1 MNNGI
6 FSRKLLWSD
15 NAILIYLALA
25 KLVIHLLTAT
35 NYGYF
40 GDELYF
46 LAMAKHLDFGYVD
59 VPPLVVLLAS
69 LSRMLIGASLFAIH
83 VLPAIAG
90 AVMVYFAGRLA
101 RELGGGRFAQW
112 FTALIVIVAPFW
124 LVENSV
130 FTYEPFDQLLV
141 LLVYYMVVL
150 IIKQETPKRWL
161 ILGLIAGLGVMTK
174 LTMLFTGFGLAV
186 ALLLTFRRKSF
197 ITWWPW
203 LAGLIVIAI
212 CAPFISWQSVHE
224 WPLLK
229 YWQNYAAFRPHNTPV
244 QFFQLQTLALNPLT
258 LPVWLMGIYYLLFH
272 REGRKYRVLGL
283 MHLVLLLSISWF
295 MRLEFRQITSSYLPL
310 FAAGAVFLEKI
321 IALPHQY
328 RRRFFDW
335 IKPVYAGVLLL
346 SGILIAPRCLPM
358 LPLPALEKY
367 VKVTANSQ
375 VSSIDRLSEIPFD
388 FAFRLGWP
396 EMVKGIADVY
406 NSLSESDREKC
417 VIWTSDYPEAGAI
430 DLLGKAYGLPNAIS
444 NHLSYQI
451 WGPGEKSG
459 EVAIV
464 FGKGFFA
471 PMFTKIWLSGIFE
484 EVEPVA
490 IIPGHKYSVVFEKDL
505 PVFVCRKPKMN
516 LKKVWEM
523 FEDFH

>member
-1 MNNGI
+1 MNNGV
-6 FSRKLLWSD
+6 FSRKSLWSD
-15 NAILIYLALA
+15 NAILVYLALV
-25 KLVIHLLTAT
+25 KLVIHLLTST
-35 NYGYF
+35 GYGYF

-46 LAMAKHLDFGYVD
+46 LAMTKHLDFGYVD
-59 VPPLVVLLAS
+59 VPPLVVLLAA
-69 LSRMLIGASLFAIH
+69 LSRLLIGASLFAIH
-83 VLPAIAG
+83 ILPAVAG
-90 AVMVYFAGRLA
+90 AIMVYFAGRLA

-112 FTALIVIVAPFW
+112 FTALMVIVAPFW
-124 LVENSV
+124 LVENSF

-141 LLVYYMVVL
+141 LFVFYMVVL

-161 ILGLIAGLGVMTK
+161 ILGIIAGLGVMTK
-174 LTMLFTGFGLAV
+174 LSMLFTGFGLV
-186 ALLLTFRRKSF
+186 GALLLTSRRKSF
-197 ITWWPW
+197 TTGWPW

-212 CAPFISWQSVHE
+212 CAPFIGWQSVHE

-244 QFFQLQTLALNPLT
+244 QYFQLQTLALNRVT
-258 LPVWLMGIYYLLFH
+258 LPIWLMGIYYLLFH
-272 REGRKYRVLGL
+272 REGKKYRVLGL
-283 MHLVLLLSISWF
+283 MHLVLLVSISWV
-295 MRLEFRQITSSYLPL
+295 MRLEFRQITSSYFPL
-310 FAAGAVFLEKI
+310 LAAGAVFLEKI
-321 IALPHQY
+321 ITSLQF
-328 RRRFFDW
+328 RRISLNW

-346 SGILIAPRCLPM
+346 SGMLIAPNCLPM
-358 LPLPALEKY
+358 LPLPALEKHLN
-367 VKVTANSQ
+367 VTANSS
-375 VSSIDRLSEIPFD
+375 VSFIGGLSEIPFD

-406 NSLSESDREKC
+406 YSLPESDREKC

-430 DLLGKAYGLPNAIS
+430 DLLGKAHGLPNAIS

-451 WGPGEKSG
+451 WGPGENRG

-464 FGKGFFA
+464 FGKGYFA

-484 EVEPVA
+484 EVEHAA

-505 PVFVCRKPKMN
+505 PVFVCRKPKLS